1 MFDPCEGC
9 GGFPDHSINSAECA
23 QNRAESV
30 REAQRRADLA
40 KDIENA
46 VKDYEDWKRGKYMV
60 D

>member
-1 MFDPCEGC
+1 MFDACEGC
-9 GGFPDHSINSAECA
+9 GGIPDHKIDGPICV

-30 REAQRRADLA
+30 REAQRRADIA

-46 VKDYEDWKRGKYMV
+46 IEGYEDWKRGRYMV